1 MASEKSDKAS
11 EMSRTTTLDE
21 AAGLLRQ
28 IAGDGEAGES
38 VKGVFRR
45 LQRKLTGWSP
55 GRIRDVWYRDRRVRI
70 RAEEVEQLRALAKS
84 RSESG
89 SRDELTELRNRI
101 ARLERLLEA
110 ASAPVHG

>member
-21 AAGLLRQ
+21 ASSLLRQ
-28 IAGDGEAGES
+28 LAGNGEAGES
-38 VKGVFRR
+38 VKCVFRR

-70 RAEEVEQLRALAKS
+70 RAEEVEQLRALA
-84 RSESG
+84 EPPQNAG
-89 SRDELTELRNRI
+89 TDNELTELRNRI

-110 ASAPVHG
+110 ASSPIAR

>member
-11 EMSRTTTLDE
+11 EMSRSTTLDE
-21 AAGLLRQ
+21 ASSLLRQ

-38 VKGVFRR
+38 IKGIFRR

-70 RAEEVEQLRALAKS
+70 RAEEVEQLRALAPPAQNA
-84 RSESG
+84 G
-89 SRDELTELRNRI
+89 TDDALTELRSRI
-101 ARLERLLEA
+101 ARLELLLEA
-110 ASAPVHG
+110 ASSPIPR